1 MPARPGEP
9 GVIPSRARYLSMAG
23 VKGPGQATNDPIR
36 GPCAPWAEC
45 SAQTREFRYGTGPAR
60 DQHGTTSRRLLAR
73 PTRCRPVCRRGGSSE
88 DNPSASSPA
97 GFRRSH
103 LVPKSQIP
111 NPKSQSPTPNPPN
124 LNPQPPIPQI
134 PFPKHHPAHHL
145 GEARQTLV
153 SSHFNDIACP
163 CLPLLEP
170 PPWPAGAVKASCVYG
185 SPGFTAP

>member
-45 SAQTREFRYGTGPAR
+45 SAQTREFRHGTGPAR
-60 DQHGTTSRRLLAR
+60 DQHGTSTGPRAGACSPGRHGAAQSAVEGDRARIIRPPLRRPDFDEATLY
-73 PTRCRPVCRRGGSSE
+73 
-88 DNPSASSPA
+88 
-97 GFRRSH
+97 
-103 LVPKSQIP
+103 P
-111 NPKSQSPTPNPPN
+111 NPKSPIPN

-153 SSHFNDIACP
+153 SSPFNDIACP

-170 PPWPAGAVKASCVYG
+170 PPWPAGAVKASCLYG